1 MDCYCLV
8 IGNSKKERFDKQ
20 VIDSA
25 FKSIVESKTDNLN
38 VHFVYAGI
46 YYRKHEDA
54 LRSLILEKMKNY
66 KIKEVMVTIICM
78 SRRNLMQN
86 LVILMEP
93 SKDLTMISL
102 KGGNMCLNRFCIDED
117 AQFELSGVHY
127 LTSSDDIIQSRT
139 QRKSKGKGYTT
150 LTGNSKS
157 RDQSLYNI
165 IFIISYIIYII

>member
-1 MDCYCLV
+1 MDFYCLV

-25 FKSIVESKTDNLN
+25 FKGIVESKTDNLKI
-38 VHFVYAGI
+38 HFVYAGI

-54 LRSLILEKMKNY
+54 LKSLILEKMKKY

-93 SKDLTMISL
+93 SKEASNISL
-102 KGGNMCLNRFCIDED
+102 KGGNVFKPIVYRRRCPI
-117 AQFELSGVHY
+117 
-127 LTSSDDIIQSRT
+127 
-139 QRKSKGKGYTT
+139 
-150 LTGNSKS
+150 
-157 RDQSLYNI
+157 
-165 IFIISYIIYII
+165 